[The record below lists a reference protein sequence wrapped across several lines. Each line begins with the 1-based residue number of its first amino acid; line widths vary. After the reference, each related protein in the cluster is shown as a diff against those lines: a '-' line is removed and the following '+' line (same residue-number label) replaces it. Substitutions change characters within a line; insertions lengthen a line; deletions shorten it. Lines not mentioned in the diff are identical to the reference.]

1 MAETSLNV
9 RVHRAYH
16 EQVLR
21 QGADPITD
29 RLEVIRSEIRVLE
42 NEIGGLDAICR
53 FWGDIEEPSLTVR
66 SVPSCF

>member
-1 MAETSLNV
+1 MAETSLSV
-9 RVHRAYH
+9 PVHRAYR

-29 RLEVIRSEIRVLE
+29 RLEVVRSEIRVLE
-42 NEIGGLDAICR
+42 NEIEVLDAICR